1 MSEMS
6 VRARKHMHEKAQRL
20 VRTDPREK
28 VDATD
33 YTPPDALDA
42 DVKTGMRP
50 ISKRQYKRGGAVH
63 GEHAKHHAGKKPRK
77 SGGSLTAKGIV
88 DAEMNRDK
96 KQANELRAGSKHV
109 GGYADGGEVVPTQR
123 LAFGPTSGSRLTQA
137 AGLARGGEAKGLR
150 LIRTHTDE
158 SGRIAKVYKD
168 PEWNEHVVK
177 FYGSDG
183 KYRPKADYSASDL
196 GDAHDTAQAEL
207 KRGYK
212 RGGRIHE
219 DEAEDK
225 ALIRKEVKKEA
236 LRKGRDSGGL
246 VGALEPTLKHN
257 NGAAGGLGGI
267 GLSMLKRGGK
277 AESTG
282 AFQGQEPK
290 GGREARAHGG
300 RTKGKTNINI
310 IIGRGHD
317 AGAPGSMPMP
327 PGAMPHPPVP
337 PQFPPG
343 QMPMGGMPP
352 GGAPPMGGMP
362 PSGPPPG
369 AMPPPPMGR
378 KRGGRTVA
386 HELAEEGG
394 GAGGGLG
401 RLHKVEAYGPR

>member
-20 VRTDPREK
+20 VRTDPKEK
-28 VDATD
+28 VDATS
-33 YTPPDALDA
+33 YTPPDPLDA

-109 GGYADGGEVVPTQR
+109 GGYADGGEVVPTER
-123 LAFGPTSGSRLTQA
+123 LSFGPSSGSRLTQA
-137 AGLARGGEAKGLR
+137 AGL
-150 LIRTHTDE
+150 
-158 SGRIAKVYKD
+158 
-168 PEWNEHVVK
+168 
-177 FYGSDG
+177 
-183 KYRPKADYSASDL
+183 
-196 GDAHDTAQAEL
+196 
-207 KRGYK
+207 K
-212 RGGRIHE
+212 RGGRAHE

-225 ALIRKEVKKEA
+225 ALIRKEVKKSA
-236 LRKGRDSGGL
+236 LRRADGGRTQTEREIDREHALHHLQRHMDAAQDSEDWDTYDKAK
-246 VGALEPTLKHN
+246 ALHGRIFKDKNHYPEHMQVRKFES
-257 NGAAGGLGGI
+257 GEFA
-267 GLSMLKRGGK
+267 RGGRSE
-277 AESTG
+277 ATG

-317 AGAPGSMPMP
+317 AGAPVGMPMP

-378 KRGGRTVA
+378 RSGGRTVA

-401 RLHKVEAYGPR
+401 RLHKTRLYGGE

>member
-1 MSEMS
+1 MASGGGLARRR
-6 VRARKHMHEKAQRL
+6 VRRATRRGPGDRL
-20 VRTDPREK
+20 
-28 VDATD
+28 
-33 YTPPDALDA
+33 
-42 DVKTGMRP
+42 
-50 ISKRQYKRGGAVH
+50 RGG
-63 GEHAKHHAGKKPRK
+63 
-77 SGGSLTAKGIV
+77 STADLAALQLAREIQTYK
-88 DAEMNRDK
+88 DEK
-96 KQANELRAGSKHV
+96 ANELRAGSKHV

-137 AGLARGGEAKGLR
+137 AGL
-150 LIRTHTDE
+150 
-158 SGRIAKVYKD
+158 
-168 PEWNEHVVK
+168 
-177 FYGSDG
+177 
-183 KYRPKADYSASDL
+183 
-196 GDAHDTAQAEL
+196 
-207 KRGYK
+207 K
-212 RGGRIHE
+212 RGGRAHE

-317 AGAPGSMPMP
+317 GGAPGGMPMS

-378 KRGGRTVA
+378 RSGGRTVA

-394 GAGGGLG
+394 GAGGGKG
-401 RLHKVEAYGPR
+401 RLRKVEAYGPR

>member
-20 VRTDPREK
+20 VRTDPKEK

-33 YTPPDALDA
+33 YTPPDPLDA

-137 AGLARGGEAKGLR
+137 AGL
-150 LIRTHTDE
+150 
-158 SGRIAKVYKD
+158 
-168 PEWNEHVVK
+168 
-177 FYGSDG
+177 
-183 KYRPKADYSASDL
+183 
-196 GDAHDTAQAEL
+196 
-207 KRGYK
+207 K
-212 RGGRIHE
+212 RGGRAHK

-225 ALIRKEVKKEA
+225 ALIRKEVKKDA
-236 LRKGRDSGGL
+236 
-246 VGALEPTLKHN
+246 
-257 NGAAGGLGGI
+257 
-267 GLSMLKRGGK
+267 LKRAHGGK
-277 AESTG
+277 SEATG

-290 GGREARAHGG
+290 GWREARATGG
-300 RTKGKTNINI
+300 HVKAKGKTNINI

-317 AGAPGSMPMP
+317 GGAPGGMPMS

-378 KRGGRTVA
+378 RSGGRTVA

-401 RLHKVEAYGPR
+401 RLHKTRLYGGE

>member
-6 VRARKHMHEKAQRL
+6 VRARKHMHEKARRL
-20 VRTDPREK
+20 VRTDPQQK

-50 ISKRQYKRGGAVH
+50 ISKRTYKRGGMVK
-63 GEHAKHHAGKKPRK
+63 GEHAVHHAGKKPRK
-77 SGGSLTAKGIV
+77 SGGMCSPTAFV
-88 DAEMNRDK
+88 DAEMNRNK
-96 KQANELRAGSKHV
+96 KDANELRAGSKHI
-109 GGYADGGEVVPTQR
+109 GGLKKGGRACHADGGEVPPQR
-123 LAFGPTSGSRLTQA
+123 LSFGPAVGSRMTAA
-137 AGLARGGEAKGLR
+137 AGL
-150 LIRTHTDE
+150 
-158 SGRIAKVYKD
+158 
-168 PEWNEHVVK
+168 
-177 FYGSDG
+177 
-183 KYRPKADYSASDL
+183 
-196 GDAHDTAQAEL
+196 
-207 KRGYK
+207 K
-212 RGGRIHE
+212 RGGKAHD

-225 ALIRKEVKKEA
+225 ALIRKEVKKDA

-257 NGAAGGLGGI
+257 NGAAGGLGGF

-282 AFQGQEPK
+282 AFQGQDPK

-317 AGAPGSMPMP
+317 AGAPGAMMP

-343 QMPMGGMPP
+343 GMPP
-352 GGAPPMGGMP
+352 GAMPPGGPPMGGMP

-386 HELAEEGG
+386 DDMLEHGG
-394 GAGGGLG
+394 GSGGGLG
-401 RLHKVEAYGPR
+401 RLEKIRSYGGE

>member
-1 MSEMS
+1 MS
-6 VRARKHMHEKAQRL
+6 A
-20 VRTDPREK
+20 
-28 VDATD
+28 
-33 YTPPDALDA
+33 
-42 DVKTGMRP
+42 
-50 ISKRQYKRGGAVH
+50 
-63 GEHAKHHAGKKPRK
+63 
-77 SGGSLTAKGIV
+77 
-88 DAEMNRDK
+88 
-96 KQANELRAGSKHV
+96 
-109 GGYADGGEVVPTQR
+109 
-123 LAFGPTSGSRLTQA
+123 A

-150 LIRTHTDE
+150 LVKTHTDE
-158 SGRIAKVYKD
+158 SGRMAKVYKD
-168 PEWNEHVVK
+168 PEWGEHVVK

-196 GDAHDTAQAEL
+196 DDAHGTAQAEL

-212 RGGRIHE
+212 RGGHVHG

-236 LRKGRDSGGL
+236 L
-246 VGALEPTLKHN
+246 
-257 NGAAGGLGGI
+257 
-267 GLSMLKRGGK
+267 KRAHGGK
-277 AESTG
+277 SEATG

-317 AGAPGSMPMP
+317 AGAPGAMMP

-343 QMPMGGMPP
+343 GMPP
-352 GGAPPMGGMP
+352 GAMPPGGGGPPMGGMP
-362 PSGPPPG
+362 PQGPPPG

-386 HELAEEGG
+386 DDMLEHGG
-394 GAGGGLG
+394 GSGGGLG
-401 RLHKVEAYGPR
+401 RLEKVRSYGGE

>member
-20 VRTDPREK
+20 VRTDPKEK

-33 YTPPDALDA
+33 YTPPDPLDA

-137 AGLARGGEAKGLR
+137 AGL
-150 LIRTHTDE
+150 
-158 SGRIAKVYKD
+158 
-168 PEWNEHVVK
+168 
-177 FYGSDG
+177 
-183 KYRPKADYSASDL
+183 
-196 GDAHDTAQAEL
+196 
-207 KRGYK
+207 K
-212 RGGRIHE
+212 RGGRAHE

-225 ALIRKEVKKEA
+225 ALIRKEVKKDA
-236 LRKGRDSGGL
+236 
-246 VGALEPTLKHN
+246 
-257 NGAAGGLGGI
+257 
-267 GLSMLKRGGK
+267 LKRAHGGK
-277 AESTG
+277 SEATG

-290 GGREARAHGG
+290 GGREARARGGETVYRERRSVPKPISDMYDREDSAREAWLRTPEGESARQAQNRATVEKMREGRAHGG

-317 AGAPGSMPMP
+317 GGAPGGMPMP

-394 GAGGGLG
+394 GAGGGKG
-401 RLHKVEAYGPR
+401 RLHQVEAYGPR